1 MQANCGVTV
10 TRVVGSA
17 ETSTAANPDGWGK
30 VGYSQFRNMY
40 QMEGQ
45 LTHTYGMRTN
55 RQLLKSVKV

>member
-1 MQANCGVTV
+1 M

-30 VGYSQFRNMY
+30 VGYSQFRNIY

-45 LTHTYGMRTN
+45 LTHTYGMRMN
-55 RQLLKSVKV
+55 RQLLRA